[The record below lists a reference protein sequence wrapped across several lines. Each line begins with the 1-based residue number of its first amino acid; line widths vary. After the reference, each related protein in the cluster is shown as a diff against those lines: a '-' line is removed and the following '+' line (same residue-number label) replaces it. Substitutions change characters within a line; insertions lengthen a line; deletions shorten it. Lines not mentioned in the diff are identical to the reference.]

1 MVYPSSPLM
10 AAEETTLTVAPREIE
25 GSRATR
31 RLRRSGLVPGIVYGG
46 DADPVPFKVDAR
58 ELRNALAH
66 GGAVIQLTL
75 DGAQTPVVLKDHHRH
90 PVTGNMLHVDLLR
103 VDLSQRIHATVVI
116 ELVNADDAPGIK
128 SGGVLEQVT
137 REINIEALPNS
148 IPDVIEHDVSAV
160 EIGDTVLL
168 AAVTAPEGVAFL
180 DDLEE
185 TVVASISAP
194 RLSTESTDEIET
206 ETEVVGEKSSDDASG
221 EGNSGAE

>member
-1 MVYPSSPLM
+1 M

-31 RLRRSGLVPGIVYGG
+31 RLRRSGFVPGIVYGG
-46 DADPVPFKVDAR
+46 DADPLPFQVDAR

-103 VDLSQRIHATVVI
+103 VDLSQRIHATVIV
-116 ELVNADDAPGIK
+116 ELINADDAPGIK
-128 SGGVLEQVT
+128 SGGVLDQVT
-137 REINIEALPNS
+137 REINIEALPNE
-148 IPDVIEHDVSAV
+148 IPDAIELDVSNV
-160 EIGDTVLL
+160 EIGDTVYLSAL
-168 AAVTAPEGVAFL
+168 TPPAGVALL

-185 TVVASISAP
+185 TVLASVMAP
-194 RLSTESTDEIET
+194 KLSVESTDEIET
-206 ETEVVGEKSSDDASG
+206 ETEVSSDRAA
-221 EGNSGAE
+221 EGSSEG

>member
-1 MVYPSSPLM
+1 M

-46 DADPVPFKVDAR
+46 DADPLPFQVDAR

-90 PVTGNMLHVDLLR
+90 PVNGNMLHVDLLR
-103 VDLSQRIHATVVI
+103 VDLTQRIHATVVVEVI
-116 ELVNADDAPGIK
+116 NADDAPGIK
-128 SGGVLEQVT
+128 GGGVLEQVT
-137 REINIEALPNS
+137 REINIEALPNE
-148 IPDVIEHDVSAV
+148 IPDTIELDVSSV
-160 EIGDTVLL
+160 EVGDTVYLSAL
-168 AAVTAPEGVAFL
+168 TPPSGVALL

-185 TVVASISAP
+185 TVLVSVLAP
-194 RLSTESTDEIET
+194 KLSVESEDEIET
-206 ETEVVGEKSSDDASG
+206 ETAVVGEKADEAAAS
-221 EGNSGAE
+221 EGDSAE

>member
-1 MVYPSSPLM
+1 MLYPCSPLM

-46 DADPVPFKVDAR
+46 DADPVPFQVDAR

-90 PVTGNMLHVDLLR
+90 PVTGNMLHVDMLR
-103 VDLSQRIHATVVI
+103 VDLKQRIHATTIV

-128 SGGVLEQVT
+128 GGGVLEQVT
-137 REINIEALPNS
+137 REINIEALPTE
-148 IPDVIEHDVSAV
+148 IPEVIELDVSNV
-160 EIGDTVLL
+160 EVGDTVYLSAL
-168 AAVTAPEGVAFL
+168 KPPAGVALL

-185 TVVASISAP
+185 TVLASVLAP
-194 RLSTESTDEIET
+194 KLSVESEDEIET
-206 ETEVVGEKSSDDASG
+206 ETEVASDKPAEAASEGDSSG
-221 EGNSGAE
+221 E

>member
-1 MVYPSSPLM
+1 MLYPCSPLM

-46 DADPVPFKVDAR
+46 DADPVPFQVDAR

-90 PVTGNMLHVDLLR
+90 PVTGNMLHVDMLR
-103 VDLSQRIHATVVI
+103 VDLKQRIAATTVV
-116 ELVNADDAPGIK
+116 ELVNADAAPGIK

-137 REINIEALPNS
+137 REINIEALPNE
-148 IPDVIEHDVSAV
+148 IPEVIELDVSGV
-160 EIGDTVLL
+160 EVGDTVYLSAL
-168 AAVTAPEGVAFL
+168 KPPAGVALL

-185 TVVASISAP
+185 TVLASVLAP
-194 RLSTESTDEIET
+194 KLSVESDDEIET
-206 ETEVVGEKSSDDASG
+206 ETEVASDKAAG
-221 EGNSGAE
+221 EGDSSEG

>member
-1 MVYPSSPLM
+1 MLYPCSSLM

-46 DADPVPFKVDAR
+46 DADPLPFQVDAR

-103 VDLSQRIHATVVI
+103 VDLKQRISATTIV
-116 ELVNADDAPGIK
+116 ELINADDAPGIK

-137 REINIEALPNS
+137 REINIEALPTE
-148 IPDVIEHDVSAV
+148 IPEVIELDVSNV
-160 EIGDTVLL
+160 EVGDTVYLSAL
-168 AAVTAPEGVAFL
+168 TPPAGVALL

-185 TVVASISAP
+185 TVLASVLAP
-194 RLSTESTDEIET
+194 KLSVEADDAIET
-206 ETEVVGEKSSDDASG
+206 ETEVASDKAADEDGSS
-221 EGNSGAE
+221 EG

>member
-1 MVYPSSPLM
+1 MLYPYSPLM

-31 RLRRSGLVPGIVYGG
+31 RLRRSGFVPGIVYGG
-46 DADPVPFKVDAR
+46 DADPVPFQVGAR

-103 VDLSQRIHATVVI
+103 VDLSQRIHATVVV

-137 REINIEALPNS
+137 REINIEALPNE
-148 IPDVIEHDVSAV
+148 IPDVIELDVSNV
-160 EIGDTVLL
+160 EVGDTVYLSAL
-168 AAVTAPEGVAFL
+168 KPPAGVALL

-185 TVVASISAP
+185 TVLASVLAP
-194 RLSTESTDEIET
+194 KLSVESDDEIET
-206 ETEVVGEKSSDDASG
+206 ETEVASDRAA
-221 EGNSGAE
+221 EGDSE

>member
-1 MVYPSSPLM
+1 M

-46 DADPVPFKVDAR
+46 DADPLPFQVDAR

-75 DGAQTPVVLKDHHRH
+75 GGAQTPVVLKDHHRH

-103 VDLSQRIHATVVI
+103 VDLKQRIAATVVV
-116 ELVNADDAPGIK
+116 ELINAEDAPGIK

-137 REINIEALPNS
+137 REINIEALPNE
-148 IPDVIEHDVSAV
+148 IPDVIELDVSNV
-160 EIGDTVLL
+160 EVGDTVYLSAL
-168 AAVTAPEGVAFL
+168 KPPAGVELL

-185 TVVASISAP
+185 TVLASVLAP
-194 RLSTESTDEIET
+194 KLSVESEDEIET
-206 ETEVVGEKSSDDASG
+206 ETEVSADKSAS
-221 EGNSGAE
+221 EGDSSEG

>member
-1 MVYPSSPLM
+1 MLYPCSSLM

-46 DADPVPFKVDAR
+46 DADPLPFQVDAR

-103 VDLSQRIHATVVI
+103 VDLKQRISATTIV

-137 REINIEALPNS
+137 REINIEALPTE
-148 IPDVIEHDVSAV
+148 IPEIIELDVSNV
-160 EIGDTVLL
+160 EVGDTVYLSAL
-168 AAVTAPEGVAFL
+168 KPPAGVVLL

-185 TVVASISAP
+185 TVLASVLAP
-194 RLSTESTDEIET
+194 KLSVESEDEIET
-206 ETEVVGEKSSDDASG
+206 ETEVAADKSS
-221 EGNSGAE
+221 EGDSSEG

>member
-1 MVYPSSPLM
+1 M
-10 AAEETTLTVAPREIE
+10 AAEETTLTVAPRETE

-46 DADPVPFKVDAR
+46 DADPLPFQVDAR

-103 VDLSQRIHATVVI
+103 VDLTQRIHATVVV
-116 ELVNADDAPGIK
+116 EPVNADDAPGIK
-128 SGGVLEQVT
+128 GGGVLEQVT
-137 REINIEALPNS
+137 REINIEALPNE
-148 IPDVIEHDVSAV
+148 IPDVIELDVSAV
-160 EIGDTVLL
+160 EVGDTVYLSAL
-168 AAVTAPEGVAFL
+168 TAPKGVTLL

-185 TVVASISAP
+185 TVLVSILAP
-194 RLSTESTDEIET
+194 KLSVEPEDEIET
-206 ETEVVGEKSSDDASG
+206 ETAVVGEKADEAAVSEGDSG
-221 EGNSGAE
+221 E

>member
-1 MVYPSSPLM
+1 MLYPCSSLM

-46 DADPVPFKVDAR
+46 DADPLPFQVDAR

-103 VDLSQRIHATVVI
+103 VDLKQRISATTIV
-116 ELVNADDAPGIK
+116 ELINADDAPGIK

-137 REINIEALPNS
+137 REINIEALPTE
-148 IPDVIEHDVSAV
+148 IPEVIELDVSNV
-160 EIGDTVLL
+160 EVGDTVYLSAL
-168 AAVTAPEGVAFL
+168 KPPAGVALL

-185 TVVASISAP
+185 TVLASVLAP
-194 RLSTESTDEIET
+194 KLSVESEDEIET
-206 ETEVVGEKSSDDASG
+206 ETEVASDKAADEGGSS
-221 EGNSGAE
+221 EG

>member
-1 MVYPSSPLM
+1 MLYPCSSLM

-46 DADPVPFKVDAR
+46 DADPLPFQVDAR

-103 VDLSQRIHATVVI
+103 VDLKQRISATTIV
-116 ELVNADDAPGIK
+116 ELINADDAPGIK

-137 REINIEALPNS
+137 REINIEALPTE
-148 IPDVIEHDVSAV
+148 IPEVIELDVSNV
-160 EIGDTVLL
+160 EVGDTVYLSAL
-168 AAVTAPEGVAFL
+168 KPPAGVALL

-185 TVVASISAP
+185 TVLASVLAP
-194 RLSTESTDEIET
+194 KLSVEADDAIET
-206 ETEVVGEKSSDDASG
+206 ETEVASDKAADEGGSS
-221 EGNSGAE
+221 EG

>member
-1 MVYPSSPLM
+1 M

-46 DADPVPFKVDAR
+46 DADPLPFQVDAR

-75 DGAQTPVVLKDHHRH
+75 DGTETPVVLKDHHRH

-103 VDLSQRIHATVVI
+103 VDLNQRIHATTIV
-116 ELVNADDAPGIK
+116 ELINADDAPGIK

-137 REINIEALPNS
+137 REINIEALPTE
-148 IPDVIEHDVSAV
+148 IPEIIELDVSGV
-160 EIGDTVLL
+160 EVGDTVYLSAL
-168 AAVTAPEGVAFL
+168 KPPAGVALL

-185 TVVASISAP
+185 TVLASVLAP
-194 RLSTESTDEIET
+194 KLAVESEDEIET
-206 ETEVVGEKSSDDASG
+206 ETEVASDKSG
-221 EGNSGAE
+221 EAASEGDSSGE

>member
-1 MVYPSSPLM
+1 M

-46 DADPVPFKVDAR
+46 DADPLPFQVDAR

-75 DGAQTPVVLKDHHRH
+75 DGKETPVVLKDHHRH

-103 VDLSQRIHATVVI
+103 VDLNQRIHATTIV

-137 REINIEALPNS
+137 REINIEALPNE
-148 IPDVIEHDVSAV
+148 IPEIIELDVSGV
-160 EIGDTVLL
+160 EVGDTVYLSAL
-168 AAVTAPEGVAFL
+168 KPPAGVALL

-185 TVVASISAP
+185 TVLASVLAP
-194 RLSTESTDEIET
+194 KLAVESEDEIET
-206 ETEVVGEKSSDDASG
+206 ETEVASDKSG
-221 EGNSGAE
+221 EAASEGDGSGE

>member
-1 MVYPSSPLM
+1 M

-46 DADPVPFKVDAR
+46 DADPLPFQVDAR

-103 VDLSQRIHATVVI
+103 VDLTQRIHATVVV
-116 ELVNADDAPGIK
+116 EVVNADDAPGIK
-128 SGGVLEQVT
+128 GGGVLEQVT
-137 REINIEALPNS
+137 REINIEALPNE
-148 IPDVIEHDVSAV
+148 IPDVIELDVSAV
-160 EIGDTVLL
+160 EVGDTVYLSAL
-168 AAVTAPEGVAFL
+168 TPPSGVALL

-185 TVVASISAP
+185 TVLVSVLAP
-194 RLSTESTDEIET
+194 KLSVESDDEIET
-206 ETEVVGEKSSDDASG
+206 ETEVVGGKADEAAAS
-221 EGNSGAE
+221 EGDSAE

>member
-1 MVYPSSPLM
+1 MLYPCSSLM

-31 RLRRSGLVPGIVYGG
+31 RLRRSGFVPGIVYGG
-46 DADPVPFKVDAR
+46 DADPLPFQVDAR

-103 VDLSQRIHATVVI
+103 VDLKQRIAATVVV
-116 ELVNADDAPGIK
+116 ELINADDAPGIK

-137 REINIEALPNS
+137 REINIEALPNE
-148 IPDVIEHDVSAV
+148 IPDQIELDVSGV
-160 EIGDTVLL
+160 EVGDTVYLSAL
-168 AAVTAPEGVAFL
+168 KPPEGVALL

-185 TVVASISAP
+185 TVLASVLAP
-194 RLSTESTDEIET
+194 KLSVESEDAIET
-206 ETEVVGEKSSDDASG
+206 ETEVASDKSDAS
-221 EGNSGAE
+221 EGGSSEG